1 MATTFSWLD
10 HSEEHRRKVLDII
23 DLFKEQGTVDELG
36 MGTVRDAM
44 ADILFPGTS
53 NLMTRAAYYVFVPW
67 IYQKLEAQ
75 KTPSNEIAARA
86 RRLEVR
92 LIDELLSSGEL
103 VGVIGRLAKGSL
115 RRLPSSMYW
124 AGLRRLGIGKFDGS
138 QDGYHRSLDRFYQHQ
153 RGTIKMEDG
162 ERLGGVRANWHP
174 RLPAPPADWPKGA
187 LLRLTAADAE
197 FLRDQIT
204 VAAPHSLFALL
215 VRGKDAPRDIEY
227 PWAHP
232 EKATFSERINTQ
244 LWHAQNISEVMHGAA
259 LLYNLVLSELS
270 SNDQLVAHYRERLS
284 DWSGNISARLSVLSA
299 WDRSEAWKCVESEGA
314 RMPRPTRD
322 FVDRW
327 CELVVAADPTTVA
340 DDEQARL
347 LVKQRE
353 RKLKGPLA
361 RVENRR
367 ALELWQGASS
377 AEPIQYRW
385 SNADVLIRDIVT
397 AVHGGADAR
406 AA

>member
-1 MATTFSWLD
+1 MASTFTWLD

-53 NLMTRAAYYVFVPW
+53 NLMTRASYYLFVPW
-67 IYQKLEAQ
+67 IYQRLEAQ
-75 KTPSNEIAARA
+75 KAPSNEIAARA
-86 RRLEVR
+86 RRLELR
-92 LIDELLSSGEL
+92 LIDELLESGEL
-103 VGVIGRLAKGSL
+103 RGVIGRLAKGSL
-115 RRLPSSMYW
+115 RRLPSSLYW
-124 AGLRRLGIGKFDGS
+124 AGIRRLGISLFDGS
-138 QDGYHRSLDRFYQHQ
+138 QNGYHRSLDRFYQHQ

-162 ERLGGVRANWHP
+162 ERFGVVRANWHP
-174 RLPAPPADWPKGA
+174 RLPAPPADWPKRA
-187 LLRLTAADAE
+187 LLSLTTDDAE

-204 VAAPHSLFALL
+204 VAAPHSLFAVL
-215 VRGKDAPRDIEY
+215 VRAKGAPTDIKF

-232 EKATFSERINTQ
+232 EQATFSERIHTQ
-244 LWHAQNISEVMHGAA
+244 LRHAQNISEVMHGAA
-259 LLYNLVLSELS
+259 LLYNLILSELS
-270 SNDQLVAHYRERLS
+270 ANDQRIDHYRGRLS
-284 DWSGNISARLSVLSA
+284 EWSTNISSRLSGLRA
-299 WDRSEAWKCVESEGA
+299 WDRSDAWKCVESEGA
-314 RMPRPTRD
+314 RIPRPTRD

-327 CELVVAADPTTVA
+327 CELVVAAEPTAVA
-340 DDEQARL
+340 DDGQARL

-377 AEPIQYRW
+377 AEPLQFRW
-385 SNADVLIRDIVT
+385 SNADAIIRDIVT
-397 AVHGGADAR
+397 ALHGGADAR